1 MYNINN
7 TIVTGNHHIYNPSLG
22 WIRVENDP
30 RAAVIKEKQDFVY
43 CINTT
48 SKKIEINNNIFMD
61 WDEVDI
67 TDILILKNK
76 KYIYTK
82 KDIHTYLNNGLF
94 IDTPI
99 EMENGELKEIQKIK
113 VGDKLKND
121 ITVTGIVESL
131 DDKKTYNYFNEM
143 LNLKGNNIMFDKS
156 NLANY
161 HKKHIKKHKFNNK
174 LYHIITDKKYFYV
187 DDVKIYDY
195 NACLEYFLNN

>member
-1 MYNINN
+1 
-7 TIVTGNHHIYNPSLG
+7 
-22 WIRVENDP
+22 
-30 RAAVIKEKQDFVY
+30 
-43 CINTT
+43 
-48 SKKIEINNNIFMD
+48 MD

-99 EMENGELKEIQKIK
+99 DMENGELKEIQKIK

-161 HKKHIKKHKFNNK
+161 HKKHIKKQ
-174 LYHIITDKKYFYV
+174 IQ
-187 DDVKIYDY
+187 
-195 NACLEYFLNN
+195 